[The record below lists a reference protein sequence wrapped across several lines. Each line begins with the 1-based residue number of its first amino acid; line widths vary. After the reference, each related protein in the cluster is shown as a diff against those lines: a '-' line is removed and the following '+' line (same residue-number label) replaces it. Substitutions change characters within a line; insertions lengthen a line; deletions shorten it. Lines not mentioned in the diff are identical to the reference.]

1 MPETAKTPPPARS
14 GPIDVRTAPERYRHW
29 RLDVDGR
36 IASLTLDVDESG
48 GLAPGY
54 ELKLN
59 SYDLGVDVE
68 LADAVQRLRFEHPE
82 VAAVVIRSAKERVFC
97 AGANIRM
104 LGASSHAH
112 KVAFCKFTNET
123 RCAIEDAGAHS
134 GQHYLCA
141 INGTAA
147 GGGYELALAA
157 DWILLID
164 DGASAVSLPEVPLLG
179 VLPGTGGLVRVVDK
193 RKVRRDRADVFSTTE
208 EGVRGARALEWGLV
222 DEIAPSSRF
231 EDAVA
236 ARARALAAASDRP
249 AAARGIRL
257 GEIERRIDGDRI
269 VYAHVEAEIDRE
281 REVRACR
288 IRVRGPA
295 GAPPAGAEALV
306 EAGDAFWP
314 LALARELEDLVLHLR
329 HNDPEIGT
337 LVFTSEGA
345 LEAVAAHDAFLLAH
359 REHWLAREILLY
371 WKRLLKRI
379 DLTSRSLVALVEP
392 GSCFAGFLLELV
404 LAADRAYMLDG
415 PFGDDGGGD
424 DGGDGRDRDGNGGR
438 GDALEAA
445 HLGDGGRNDGGGGGS
460 GGRGAGDG
468 GDRDGNGG
476 SRDGEGEGRGS
487 GREDGDG
494 GEGDSGNGGG
504 ALAAVRL
511 AESNFGCFPGVN
523 GLTRLESRCLD
534 DGRALARARQRI
546 GRDLTAAEAEAHRLV
561 TFTPDEIDWE
571 DEVRLALE
579 ERAGFSPD
587 ALTGMEASLRCP
599 GPETMESRIFGRLTA
614 WQNWI
619 FQRSNA
625 VGERGAL
632 TLYGSGAR
640 ADFDRKRV

>member
-1 MPETAKTPPPARS
+1 MTETTGEPPRARS
-14 GPIDVRTAPERYRHW
+14 GPIDVRTAPDRYRHW
-29 RLDVDGR
+29 RLRIEGR

-82 VAAVVIRSAKERVFC
+82 VAAVVIRSARERVFC

-134 GQHYLCA
+134 GQRYLCA

-157 DWILLID
+157 DWILLVD
-164 DGASAVSLPEVPLLG
+164 DGASAVSLPEVALLG

-193 RKVRRDRADVFSTTE
+193 RKVRRDRADFFSTTE
-208 EGVRGARALEWGLV
+208 EGIRGARALEWGLV

-236 ARARALAAASDRP
+236 ARAQALAARSDRP
-249 AAARGIRL
+249 AGARGIRL
-257 GEIERRIDGDRI
+257 GGVERRIEDARI
-269 VYAHVEAEIDRE
+269 AYAHVEAEIDRD

-288 IRVRGPA
+288 ILVRGPA
-295 GAPPAGAEALV
+295 GAPPADAEDLV
-306 EAGDAFWP
+306 EAGDASWP
-314 LALARELEDLVLHLR
+314 LALARELEDLILHLR
-329 HNDPEIGT
+329 HNEPEIGT
-337 LVFTSEGA
+337 LVFTSEGG

-359 REHWLAREILLY
+359 RGHWLAREILLY

-379 DLTSRSLVALVEP
+379 VLTSRSLVALVEP

-415 PFGDDGGGD
+415 PFGDGGG
-424 DGGDGRDRDGNGGR
+424 
-438 GDALEAA
+438 E
-445 HLGDGGRNDGGGGGS
+445 
-460 GGRGAGDG
+460 G
-468 GDRDGNGG
+468 GDRDGH
-476 SRDGEGEGRGS
+476 RGQ
-487 GREDGDG
+487 ED
-494 GEGDSGNGGG
+494 GGG

-511 AESNFGCFPGVN
+511 TESNFGCFPCVN
-523 GLTRLESRCLD
+523 GLARLESRCLD
-534 DGRALARARQRI
+534 DDRAPARARRQI
-546 GRDLTAAEAEAHRLV
+546 GRDLAAAEAEAHRLV
-561 TFTPDEIDWE
+561 TFTPDDIDWE
-571 DEVRLALE
+571 DEVRIALE
-579 ERAGFSPD
+579 ARAGFSPD

-619 FQRSNA
+619 FQRPNA

-632 TLYGSGAR
+632 TLYGTGAR
-640 ADFDRKRV
+640 AGFDRKRV